1 MSLIGSRVVR
11 KDAVE
16 KVTGR
21 ASFVADRFV
30 PGMLRVRVVRSPHAR
45 ARILRIDPSAALA
58 VPGVVRVATA
68 ADVPGRNCIP
78 VVMKDLVLLASGEA
92 RFHGEPVA
100 VVGAETEEA
109 AEEGARRVV
118 VEYEPL
124 PAVLD
129 VLEAV
134 GPEAPRIWGDDNV
147 YKHWRVRRGDPD
159 AAMAGAAVVVEN
171 EYRTPYQEHAYLET
185 QGMLAVPQPDGG
197 MEVAGSM
204 QCPFYVREGVAEVLG
219 LPLAKVRVVQATT
232 GGGFGGKE
240 DVPSI
245 VAGQAALIAHLTGRP
260 ARLIYTRD
268 EDILSMSKRH
278 PAVVRSRYGFAAD
291 GTLRAAVVGYWL
303 DAGAYSTLS
312 PVVAWRG
319 TVHAVGPYRCE
330 NASVD
335 TFAVATNKVPCGA
348 YRGFGSPQ
356 VLFAAES
363 QMDEA
368 AARLGLDPLEIRR
381 RNALRDGDVTP
392 TGQALRAEVGLS
404 DAIEA
409 VAASS
414 GWAAKWRPAG
424 TGPAS
429 GSRRRGL
436 GASAVHYGVCLGAG
450 GKSLDRAGALV
461 HLMYDGSASFSVGT
475 TEMGQGMHTVLSQ
488 VVAEELGLPYD
499 AVRPMAP
506 DTAMVPDSGPTVASR
521 TTVMSGNAIRK
532 TCAPI
537 RRALQEA
544 AGGILGVPPEDVAL
558 AGGVATAA
566 DGRQAS
572 YREVLDRCFV
582 ERRHLASSG
591 WHESQPVTW
600 DEDTGAGDPYIT
612 YAFAANVAE
621 VEVDVETGEVEVVAI
636 HAAHDVGRAINPTG
650 VEGQIEGGTAQGLG
664 YAVMEEILHR
674 DGRMVNPQFSTYLIP
689 TARDVPPIKA
699 LIVERP
705 TEVGPYGAKG
715 FGEQPLMGIAPA
727 VANAVFNAT
736 GVRVREIPLTPER
749 VWRALGGQRSEV

>member
-1 MSLIGSRVVR
+1 MSVVGTRVVR

-16 KVTGR
+16 KVTGKAR
-21 ASFVADRFV
+21 FAADVFL

-45 ARILRIDPSAALA
+45 ARILSIDVSAALA

-68 ADVPGRNCIP
+68 ADIPGHNCIP
-78 VVMKDLVLLASGEA
+78 VVLRDLPLLAAGEA
-92 RFHGEPVA
+92 RFHGDPIA

-109 AEEGARRVV
+109 AEEGARRVK

-129 VLEAV
+129 LMDAF
-134 GPEAPRIWGDDNV
+134 GPSSPRIFGDDNV
-147 YKHWRVRRGDPD
+147 YKHWRVRRGDAE
-159 AAMAGAAVVVEN
+159 AALAGAALVVEH

-185 QGMLAVPQPDGG
+185 QGMVAVPMPDGG
-197 MEVAGSM
+197 MEVTGSM

-260 ARLIYTRD
+260 ARMIYSRD

-278 PAVVRSRYGFAAD
+278 PAVIRSRMGFTAD
-291 GTLRAAVVGYWL
+291 GTLVAADVKYFL
-303 DAGAYSTLS
+303 DSGAYCTLS

-330 NASVD
+330 NVAVD

-363 QMDEA
+363 QMDVA
-368 AARLGLDPLEIRR
+368 ATRLGMDPLEIRR
-381 RNALRDGDVTP
+381 RNMLRDGDVTP
-392 TGQALRAEVGLS
+392 TGQTLRAEVGLG
-404 DAIEA
+404 EA
-409 VAASS
+409 MDKATAAAS
-414 GWAAKWRPAG
+414 WAQRWAPAG
-424 TGPAS
+424 
-429 GSRRRGL
+429 SRQVRGTKKY
-436 GASAVHYGVCLGAG
+436 GIGCSAVHYGVCLGAG
-450 GKSLDRAGALV
+450 GKALDRAGALV
-461 HLMYDGSASFSVGT
+461 QLMYDGSATFAVGT
-475 TEMGQGMHTVLSQ
+475 TEMGQGMHTVLAQ
-488 VVAEELGLPYD
+488 IVAEELGVPYE

-521 TTVMSGNAIRK
+521 TTVMSGNALKK

-537 RRALQEA
+537 RRALAEV
-544 AGGILGVPPEDVAL
+544 AGGILGVAAEDVTL
-558 AGGVATAA
+558 AGGVATAP
-566 DGRQAS
+566 DGRTAG
-572 YREVLDRCFV
+572 YEEVLQRCFV

-591 WHESQPVTW
+591 WHESQGTTW
-600 DEDTGAGDPYIT
+600 DDETGAGDPYIT
-612 YAFAANVAE
+612 YAFAANVVE
-621 VEVDVETGEVEVVAI
+621 VEVDVETGEVEVLAVY
-636 HAAHDVGRAINPTG
+636 AAHDVGKAINPTG

-664 YAVMEEILHR
+664 YALMEEILHR
-674 DGRMVNPQFSTYLIP
+674 DGRMLNPQFSTYLIP
-689 TARDVPPIKA
+689 TAPDVPPIHA
-699 LIVERP
+699 IIVEHP
-705 TEVGPYGAKG
+705 TAVGPFGAKG
-715 FGEQPLMGIAPA
+715 FGEQPLMGLGPA

-736 GVRVREIPLTPER
+736 GVRILELPLTSER
-749 VWRALGGQRSEV
+749 VWRAMRNPGA